1 MAIPD
6 LVITDIIMPEIDGY
20 ALCKA
25 IKQDER
31 YKRIPVILV
40 TSLYDLQ
47 DVIKG
52 LESGANNFIIKPYH
66 EKYLLSRVEFVLAN
80 FHYEDTDEKQMGIDI
95 TLAGQ
100 KIHITS
106 SPLQILNIL
115 LSTYET
121 ATQKNQ
127 ELVEAKKQLRI
138 INEDL
143 GEEIQERL
151 NAEEIIRETLSIL
164 HSAIETT
171 VNGLLVVNI
180 SRKITAFNKVFTDM
194 WNLPDSILSSHD
206 ERQVLDS
213 IIRQVKNPETF
224 IETVN
229 ELYTTPDQEKFETIE
244 LLDNRTID
252 WYSKP
257 QRIEDEIVGRVW
269 SFQDISL
276 KKQMEDKIERSLK
289 EKEMLLKEI
298 HHRVKNNMQV
308 ISGLLL
314 LQSQNTEDEATRLLF
329 KESQNRIRSISLVH
343 EQLYRSDNFSQIEYG
358 DYLRKMFSPLFE
370 SYKVD
375 GSKVR
380 MMIDVLP
387 VMISIEK
394 AVPCSLIVNELISNS
409 LKHGF
414 PDDRRGEIR
423 IGFTFNS
430 ANESYTLDYHDNGI
444 GFPEGFVPEQT
455 GTLGMSLLFGLTR
468 QLDGTITQ
476 VDDTGV
482 HFIIIFPSRS

>member
-1 MAIPD
+1 MTLSLSHEIQKTSILIVEDSPTQAEQLKELLIHAGYAVTVATNGKVALSILETAIPD
-6 LVITDIIMPEIDGY
+6 LVITDIVMPEIDGY
-20 ALCKA
+20 TLCKT
-25 IKQDER
+25 IKQDEQF
-31 YKRIPVILV
+31 KRIPVILV

-66 EKYLLSRVEFVLAN
+66 EKYLLSRIEIVLAN
-80 FHYEDTDEKQMGIDI
+80 FQYEDTEAIQMGIDI

-127 ELVEAKKQLRI
+127 ELVEAKKQLKI

-143 GEEIQERL
+143 EVEIQERQH
-151 NAEEIIRETLSIL
+151 AEEVIRETLSIL
-164 HSAIETT
+164 NSAIETT
-171 VNGLLVVNI
+171 VNGLLVVNT
-180 SRKITAFNKVFTDM
+180 SRKITTYNKKFADM
-194 WNLPDSILSSHD
+194 WNLPDSILMSQD
-206 ERQVLDS
+206 ERPVLDS
-213 IIRQVKNPETF
+213 IIRQVKNPEAFTGA
-224 IETVN
+224 VN
-229 ELYTTPDQEKFETIE
+229 ELYATPDLEKFETIE

-257 QRIEDEIVGRVW
+257 QRIGDTIVGRVW
-269 SFQDISL
+269 SFQDISS
-276 KKQMEDKIERSLK
+276 KKQLEDKIERSLK

-314 LQSQNTEDEATRLLF
+314 LQSQNTTDETTRLLF

-375 GSKVR
+375 GRKVK
-380 MMIDVLP
+380 MVIDVLP

-394 AVPCSLIVNELISNS
+394 AVPCSLMVNELLSNS
-409 LKHGF
+409 LKHAF
-414 PDDRRGEIR
+414 P
-423 IGFTFNS
+423 
-430 ANESYTLDYHDNGI
+430 NG
-444 GFPEGFVPEQT
+444 
-455 GTLGMSLLFGLTR
+455 
-468 QLDGTITQ
+468 
-476 VDDTGV
+476 
-482 HFIIIFPSRS
+482 